1 MVSPQSPNNDQSQ
14 ESPFQDTRYRVET
27 PEQIGLHYD
36 IAGLG
41 TRLMAA
47 IVDMIFLGLIAGLAL
62 CFGVFGLTVVFASVS
77 DEGTA
82 NAIAIA
88 VVSLIIFF
96 VVWGYFVLFETIWH
110 GQSPGKRWTGLRVIQ
125 EGGYPIGFSHAAI
138 RNIVRVADFLPFL
151 YVIGAIVMLVD
162 SRSRRLGDLVAGTI
176 VIKEQQEVSLSSIG
190 SDTPTPAP
198 WPAEAVGNAFPS
210 PSAGTFPESAQFP
223 NLSRISAAEYSLLR
237 EFLQRRTMLS
247 PEARTSLSIQLA
259 QGFAKRLDYS
269 PSGDVPEQ
277 FLQRVA
283 VELANRQGPRQPVS
297 QPDGPTF

>member
-1 MVSPQSPNNDQSQ
+1 MVSPQEPQ
-14 ESPFQDTRYRVET
+14 PQDTRYRVET
-27 PEQIGLHYD
+27 PEQIGLEYD

-47 IVDMIFLGLIAGLAL
+47 IVDMIFLGLIAGVAL
-62 CFGVFGLTVVFASVS
+62 CFGVFGLTAVFGSIS

-88 VVSLIIFF
+88 IVALIVFF

-151 YVIGAIVMLVD
+151 YIFGAIVMLVD

-176 VIKEQQEVSLSSIG
+176 VIKEQQEVSLASIG
-190 SDTPTPAP
+190 SDQPVPAP
-198 WPAEAVGNAFPS
+198 WPATTIGKP
-210 PSAGTFPESAQFP
+210 FPETTGGFTNSPQFP
-223 NLSRISAAEYSLLR
+223 NLSRLSSAEYSLLR
-237 EFLQRRTMLS
+237 EFLQRRTMLA
-247 PEARTSLSIQLA
+247 PDARASLALQLA
-259 QGFAKRLDYS
+259 QGFARRLDYT
-269 PSGDVPEQ
+269 PTGDVPEQ
-277 FLQRVA
+277 FLQRIA
-283 VELANRQGPRQPVS
+283 IELATRHAPRQPT
-297 QPDGPTF
+297 PPTIGPTF